1 MLKLNENRFKPLFT
15 ELAEW
20 GTNLPAYAA
29 AAESDEVRAAAA
41 TARRAAWLAAVSHL
55 SHALRSLF
63 TPYFQNVLDV
73 MCDAL
78 AADAPAPLMRPS
90 RKKQKAAAGGQGDA
104 APSDAA
110 AVDAEVL
117 RERAVAC
124 IHRCCMHD
132 TQGFITADRFER
144 FLAPLVAR
152 VAERGAAVAP
162 ADRDSAGAQEDG
174 DLTAGLALGT
184 RTRLPHSAVA
194 AVAALV
200 QLGVCAQEDAAWKR
214 LNNQVRLLSHTMVL
228 LHVHH
233 TPAMCRRSCSVQATS
248 PHPGAMLCRRAAPP
262 SPAGWLREAEEGT
275 PL

>member
-73 MCDAL
+73 MCDAI
-78 AADAPAPLMRPS
+78 AADAPLMKPS

-104 APSDAA
+104 APGDAA

-124 IHRCCMHD
+124 MHRCCMHD

-152 VAERGAAVAP
+152 VAERGAAAAP
-162 ADRDSAGAQEDG
+162 AEGDSAGTQEDG

-214 LNNQVRLLSHTMVL
+214 LNNQVCLLSHNGVTTCAP
-228 LHVHH
+228 H
-233 TPAMCRRSCSVQATS
+233 TSDVSPCLKCTGNITS
-248 PHPGAMLCRRAAPP
+248 PGLFVVPPRCAPDPTRLAA
-262 SPAGWLREAEEGT
+262 RT
-275 PL
+275 